1 MGMNKIPRLFLFLL
15 SSFIITTC
23 YGRER
28 AVGCAWLNI
37 PVGTREAALAGA
49 GTAISLGPQGIFYNP
64 AATAHHAPFSAHIEY
79 TKWFLDIHHQAL
91 FVSRNLN
98 CFALGLGVVSFSS
111 GRFEY
116 REEIPSEEPLG
127 TFSPLD
133 LTGYLNI
140 ARPLANWADAGI
152 TARYFYS
159 KVMSYE
165 LAGFGIDIGARF
177 HPLKNFSTG
186 VAIVNFGRTVS
197 YKYQLIWL
205 PVRARGGFAYALPIS
220 KSNILLA
227 VDGSWFFYS
236 KKGDVQLGTEFLLGK
251 ILSLRVGYDILN
263 PSNHINL
270 GLGVTTKRFRLDYAF
285 VPFEFG
291 LGSSHRLGIDYG
303 ISALDL
309 MH

>member
-1 MGMNKIPRLFLFLL
+1 MGITKMPRLFLFLL
-15 SSFIITTC
+15 STFIIC

-37 PVGTREAALAGA
+37 PVGIREAALAGA

-64 AATAHHAPFSAHIEY
+64 AATAQHAPFSAHIEY

-91 FVSRNLN
+91 FVSRGLN
-98 CFALGLGVVSFSS
+98 CFALGLGLVSFSS

-116 REEIPSEEPLG
+116 REEIPYEEPLG

-140 ARPLANWADAGI
+140 ARPLTSWADAGI

-159 KVMSYE
+159 KIMSYK
-165 LAGFGIDIGARF
+165 LAGLGMDIGARF
-177 HPLKNFSTG
+177 YPRKNLSIG
-186 VAIVNFGRTVS
+186 AAIVNFGRTVS
-197 YKYQLIWL
+197 YKHQLIWL
-205 PVRARGGFAYALPIS
+205 PVRARSGVAYSLPVG
-220 KSNILLA
+220 KSNLLLE
-227 VDGSWFFYS
+227 VDASWFFYS
-236 KKGDVQLGTEFLLGK
+236 KKGDIQLGTEFLWGK
-251 ILSLRVGYDILN
+251 ILSLRVGYDIIN
-263 PSNHINL
+263 PGNHINF

-303 ISALDL
+303 IPLLDL
-309 MH
+309 MR